1 MASQQQATNAG
12 KNTDSTP
19 QGGAQ
24 GSSHLYNYNASPN
37 TRAAISQKVRILTP
51 VYKPGNA
58 ANSLLY
64 QLGVCSSFTADF
76 NRGVEDIRGIGF
88 GDQIAERVPGVSDP
102 VECSLERTLMYLSNG
117 HQAFGFAGGV
127 DGPVR
132 TLQHHKWPFD
142 IEQQLVFSTIADVE
156 TPAQQNNNQLGLREI
171 DFSGQKVTGAEEAYG
186 QNGQKHKAIITYF
199 EACWMTAIT
208 GANPSADSS
217 LMAQSISAAA
227 QDVHDLFST
236 YGEFLPSGNDP
247 TLGQVATLRYNG
259 LNGKTTGRIQTT
271 TDRTAIEGVNRG
283 GGGQLSTRSIG

>member
-1 MASQQQATNAG
+1 MAVATNAQ

-19 QGGAQ
+19 NGGAQ

-37 TRAAISQKVRILTP
+37 TRAALSQKVRILTP
-51 VYKPGNA
+51 VYKPGNVS
-58 ANSLLY
+58 NSLLY
-64 QLGVCSSFTADF
+64 QIGVCQSFTADF

-88 GDQIAERVPGVSDP
+88 GDTFAERVPGVSDP

-156 TPAQQNNNQLGLREI
+156 TPAQQHNNQLGLREI
-171 DFSGQKVTGAEEAYG
+171 DFSGQKVTGADAAYG
-186 QNGQKHKAIITYF
+186 PGGQKHKAIITYF
-199 EACWMTAIT
+199 EACWMTAIS
-208 GANPSADSS
+208 GANPSADAA
-217 LMAQSISAAA
+217 LMTQSISAAA

-247 TLGQVATLRYNG
+247 TLGQVSTLRYNG
-259 LNGKTTGRIQTT
+259 LNGKDSGRLQTEG
-271 TDRTAIEGVNRG
+271 DLNNIESVRRG
-283 GGGQLSTRSIG
+283 GGGQLATRPVV